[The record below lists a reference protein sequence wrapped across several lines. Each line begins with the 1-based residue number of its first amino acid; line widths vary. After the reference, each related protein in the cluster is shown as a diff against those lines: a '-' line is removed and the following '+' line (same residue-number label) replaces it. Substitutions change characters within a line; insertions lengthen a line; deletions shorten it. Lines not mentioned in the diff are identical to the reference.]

1 MDKLIINILDGTVI
15 NVTNSVIVD
24 VSKLDEQGKALLQEW
39 EEGGNDNDAIE
50 LGGTYG
56 TKVEK
61 FTDNDLTHANS
72 IAFSAIALRDEVRDR
87 IDSGY
92 ATEEYKL
99 ANSFTMEQFEELG
112 QYILQSDYLWNVFSE
127 ELSSGI
133 RNYASDIL
141 GRKI

>member
-133 RNYASDIL
+133 QNYASDIL